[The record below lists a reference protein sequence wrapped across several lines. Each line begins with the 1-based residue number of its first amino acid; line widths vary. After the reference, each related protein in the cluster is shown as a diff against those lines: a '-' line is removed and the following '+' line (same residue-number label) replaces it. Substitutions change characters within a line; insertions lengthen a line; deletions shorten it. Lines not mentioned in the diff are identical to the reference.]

1 MKCASCGFENKA
13 DDRFCEQ
20 CGAALVKKPKLW
32 VWIVPPIVFALA
44 VIAVIVIVVCGGGH
58 NHEESRHPST
68 SSATQVTTTV
78 TNPATTMQ
86 TTAPTTKSPTTK
98 APTTAATTA
107 PTSPPKTPLTLDS
120 QGRYDINIFLSNF
133 SEQHFAESVS
143 FDAANADTAALVDFA
158 YLFNYINRYSALH
171 ENSFVQNDISY
182 VYLTIDEINRD
193 LERFFGLSVTASA
206 VQAAITDTT
215 YHFVS
220 GDRVCWAQAA
230 GASHGSFTI
239 VDAMYKCP
247 DGTYEVEFTIYDFT
261 DMGGGNHIT
270 DESVY
275 YMTAAEALRLANVE
289 VYASGRAVVRAANG
303 DSPYHLIAYD
313 VN

>member
-1 MKCASCGFENKA
+1 MKCASCGFENQKGS
-13 DDRFCEQ
+13 RFCEQ

-58 NHEESRHPST
+58 NHEESCHPST

-78 TNPATTMQ
+78 TNPTTTP
-86 TTAPTTKSPTTK
+86 TTAPTTVSTTTVPTV
-98 APTTAATTA
+98 A
-107 PTSPPKTPLTLDS
+107 PKTPLTLDD

-143 FDAANADTAALVDFA
+143 FDAANADTETLIEFVH
-158 YLFNYINRYSALH
+158 LFNYINRYSVLH
-171 ENSFVQNDISY
+171 DNHYRQDGKEY
-182 VYLTIDEINRD
+182 VYLTFDEINRD
-193 LERFFGLSVTASA
+193 LERFFGLSVTAS
-206 VQAAITDTT
+206 QAQTAMPATEFR
-215 YHFVS
+215 FVTN
-220 GDRVCWAQAA
+220 DRVCWMPAA

-239 VDAMYKCP
+239 VDAMYARP
-247 DGTYEVEFTIYDFT
+247 DGTYEAEFTIYDFT

-275 YMTAAEALRLANVE
+275 YMTATEALRLANVE

-313 VN
+313 VY

>member
-1 MKCASCGFENKA
+1 MKCASCGFENQTGN
-13 DDRFCEQ
+13 RFCEQ

-58 NHEESRHPST
+58 NHEESCQPST

-78 TNPATTMQ
+78 TAPTTTMQ
-86 TTAPTTKSPTTK
+86 TTVPTVAVTTV
-98 APTTAATTA
+98 A
-107 PTSPPKTPLTLDS
+107 PKTPLTLDDR
-120 QGRYDINIFLSNF
+120 GRYDINIFLSNF
-133 SEQHFAESVS
+133 SEQHFAEFVA
-143 FDAANADTAALVDFA
+143 FDAANADTAALVNFA
-158 YLFNYINRYSALH
+158 YIFNYINRYSALH
-171 ENSFVQNDISY
+171 ENNFVQNGIPY

-206 VQAAITDTT
+206 VKAATVETE

-220 GDRVCWAQAA
+220 GDRVCWTQAA

-239 VDAMYKCP
+239 VDAMYACP

-289 VYASGRAVVRAANG
+289 VYAGGRAVVRAANG

-313 VN
+313 VY